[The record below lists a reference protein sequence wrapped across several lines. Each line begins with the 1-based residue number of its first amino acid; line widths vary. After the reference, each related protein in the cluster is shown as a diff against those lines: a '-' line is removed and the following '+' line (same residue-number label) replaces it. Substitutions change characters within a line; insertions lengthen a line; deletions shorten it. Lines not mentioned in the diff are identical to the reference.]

1 MARHRQNHTGSH
13 ADDVIDG
20 RAIEVGSSGPVPVA
34 RPAGPVAKAVPG
46 AVVAKRAAAATVGGL
61 AAGAASVAL
70 ARLAREAVRPIPG
83 LSRRRKRDI
92 ESSQS
97 ILIDIHVL
105 KPRR

>member
-1 MARHRQNHTGSH
+1 MALFGAGDGDSR

-20 RAIEVGSSGPVPVA
+20 SAVEVGTSGPLPVA
-34 RPAGPVAKAVPG
+34 RPAGGLQKHQSGG
-46 AVVAKRAAAATVGGL
+46 AVVKTAAAATAGGL
-61 AAGAASVAL
+61 ALGAASVAL
-70 ARLAREAVRPIPG
+70 ARVMREAARPLPG

-105 KPRR
+105 KGRK